1 MLTIQKTLF
10 ITTTAFLFA
19 SCVGNEKSGNSL
31 AEKKAA
37 FEKIKSEH
45 AAITAKMTALEAEI
59 AKLDTGNANSSSA
72 KLVGLT
78 TITNQP
84 FAHYI
89 DLQGSISSDNVSYV
103 SPRMGP
109 GQVKAIYVKKGDQVK
124 QGQLLLKLDDAVM
137 KQTVYASQKALE
149 TLKTQL
155 NFAKDI
161 YQRQGNLWKDGIGTE
176 VQYISAKNNVQSL
189 ENQLAASEE
198 QIKVAQ
204 EQLKSTNINADVTG
218 IVDDLNVRVGEIFN
232 GLAGVTPQIKLV
244 STAGFK
250 VITQVPE
257 NYAGKIKVG
266 SKVII
271 RLPDLNKTISGTV
284 ATTSRTINSNN
295 RSFDA
300 EVNIGYDPAIR
311 PNQLAELK
319 FQDYETASAIAISVN
334 TVQTDE
340 KGKYVYVAVQ
350 EGNRMVARKKNIS
363 VGEMYGQMIEV
374 KSGLTLNDALITDG
388 YQNIYDGQSVMA
400 LKK

>member
-1 MLTIQKTLF
+1 MHTIKKILL
-10 ITTTAFLFA
+10 ITTTTLLFIG
-19 SCVGNEKSGNSL
+19 CGGNDKTGNSL
-31 AEKKAA
+31 ADKKAA
-37 FEKIKSEH
+37 LEKIKSEH
-45 AAITAKMTALEAEI
+45 AAITAKMSALEAEI
-59 AKLDTGNANSSSA
+59 AKLDTNNTNASTA

-124 QGQLLLKLDDAVM
+124 KGQLLLKLDDAVM
-137 KQTVYASQKALE
+137 RQSVYASQKALE

-155 NFAKDI
+155 SFAKDI
-161 YQRQGNLWKDGIGTE
+161 YQRQGNLWKEGIGTE

-218 IVDDLNVRVGEIFN
+218 VVDDLNVRVGEIFN
-232 GLAGVTPQIKLV
+232 GIAGVTPQIKLV
-244 STAGFK
+244 STAGLK

-271 RLPDLNKTISGTV
+271 RFPDLNKTISGTV
-284 ATTSRTINSNN
+284 ATTSRTINANN

-300 EVNIGYDPAIR
+300 EVHIGYDPTIR

-319 FQDYETASAIAISVN
+319 FQDYETASAMAISVN

-350 EGNRMVARKKNIS
+350 EGNRMLARKRNIV
-363 VGEMYGQMIEV
+363 VGEMYGQVIEV
-374 KSGLTLNDALITDG
+374 KSGLSINDALITDG
-388 YQNIYDGQSVMA
+388 YQNIYDGQVVMI